1 MRQIESFGS
10 VKAISLDRDEVIRR
24 LKEVAAT
31 ALATFPQLCE
41 VRLIGSLAAG
51 VHTGTSDVDILLRV
65 RERAGN
71 PIEEMKPY
79 FFFFSQHLEIGI
91 DLLLC
96 DEKAPEGVAKL
107 IQGSILLAARSADMN
122 DTE

>member
-1 MRQIESFGS
+1 MRQIASYGS
-10 VKAISLDRDEVIRR
+10 AKAISLDRDEVIRR

-79 FFFFSQHLEIGI
+79 FFFFHSISRSALTSFFATRRRLKGWQ
-91 DLLLC
+91 
-96 DEKAPEGVAKL
+96 KL

>member
-1 MRQIESFGS
+1 
-10 VKAISLDRDEVIRR
+10 VKAISLDRDEIIRR
-24 LKEVAAT
+24 LKEVAAA

-41 VRLIGSLAAG
+41 VRLIGSLATG

-65 RERAGN
+65 HERSGN
-71 PIEEMKPY
+71 PIDEMKPY

-91 DLLLC
+91 DLLLF
-96 DEKAPEGVAKL
+96 DKTPPEGMEKI
-107 IQGSILLAARSADMN
+107 IQGSILLAARSADTN

>member
-1 MRQIESFGS
+1 MRQIASYGS
-10 VKAISLDRDEVIRR
+10 AKAISLDRDEVIRR

-91 DLLLC
+91 DLLLF
-96 DEKAPEGVAKL
+96 DKTPPEGMEKI

>member
-1 MRQIESFGS
+1 
-10 VKAISLDRDEVIRR
+10 VKAISLDRDEIIRR
-24 LKEVAAT
+24 LKEVAAA
-31 ALATFPQLCE
+31 ALVTFPQLCE
-41 VRLIGSLAAG
+41 VRLIGSLATG
-51 VHTGTSDVDILLRV
+51 VHTGTSDVDILIRV

-91 DLLLC
+91 DLLLF
-96 DEKAPEGVAKL
+96 DKTPPEGMEKI
-107 IQGSILLAARSADMN
+107 IQGSILLAARSADTN

>member
-1 MRQIESFGS
+1 M
-10 VKAISLDRDEVIRR
+10 KAISLDRDEIIRR

-41 VRLIGSLAAG
+41 VRLIGSLATG

-65 RERAGN
+65 HERAGN
-71 PIEEMKPY
+71 PIDEMKPY

-91 DLLLC
+91 DLLLF
-96 DEKAPEGVAKL
+96 DKTPPEGMEKI
-107 IQGSILLAARSADMN
+107 IQGSILLAARSADTN